1 MERAG
6 EVLPA
11 GICSSLPPQLTQ
23 HFHAVSLD
31 VIPEQDQC
39 PAVRLGV
46 YVVEEK
52 GLPGDVLHKEAEFG
66 IVLAPGLAL
75 EWIVIQ

>member
-11 GICSSLPPQLTQ
+11 GIRSLLPPQLTQ
-23 HFHAVSLD
+23 DFHAVSRD
-31 VIPEQDQC
+31 VLPEQGQC
-39 PAVRLGV
+39 GDVRLGV

-52 GLPGDVLHKEAEFG
+52 GLPGDVLHKAAEFG
-66 IVLAPGLAL
+66 IVLAPGLVL